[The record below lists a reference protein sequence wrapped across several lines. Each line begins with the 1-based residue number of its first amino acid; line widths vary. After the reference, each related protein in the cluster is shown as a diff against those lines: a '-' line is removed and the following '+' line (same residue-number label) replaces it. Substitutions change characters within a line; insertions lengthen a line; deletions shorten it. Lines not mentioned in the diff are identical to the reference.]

1 GAGALSR
8 LAWLGLVIV
17 TACHFGLLADDA
29 GSARVRAAVAFAFGL
44 IHGFGFASVLMEL
57 GLGDAIVSGLFGFNA
72 GVELGQ
78 AAVVLV
84 AVPALG
90 LVRRAGWERRM
101 VWALSAAILVVGLAL
116 FVERALL

>member
-1 GAGALSR
+1 MLS
-8 LAWLGLVIV
+8 
-17 TACHFGLLADDA
+17 
-29 GSARVRAAVAFAFGL
+29 
-44 IHGFGFASVLMEL
+44 
-57 GLGDAIVSGLFGFNA
+57 LFGFNA

-90 LVRRAGWERRM
+90 LVRRASWERRM

>member
-1 GAGALSR
+1 MAHY
-8 LAWLGLVIV
+8 LAPTEPVNPGLPEQPIV
-17 TACHFGLLADDA
+17 TGAIFLTVMRVGL
-29 GSARVRAAVAFAFGL
+29 
-44 IHGFGFASVLMEL
+44 
-57 GLGDAIVSGLFGFNA
+57 NA

-90 LVRRAGWERRM
+90 LVGRAGWERRM